1 MMTKKVRNFAKLGFA
16 ILLSVYAM
24 EAYAERG
31 FWKIED
37 IAKSPAFAKTVD
49 SIFLITVPAGKT
61 LTLDLKKYPT
71 IDAAM
76 STFADNGT
84 LNEAEKILRKRLI
97 GRCFDKRE
105 HLCTVWPTFELGSM
119 FLANNPQTGI
129 SAFHVFR
136 DFLKGKSS
144 TVIPFIVQDRIGKI
158 IYGAKENETA
168 TIDFVR
174 PEVLKNPERTTPY
187 FDVIVLK
194 LSRAIQAGALLPLS
208 NEEPKVGEN
217 VIHIGYPGKTY
228 DRMKVLGKP
237 DSDGV
242 NLFAT
247 SGPVLDNGEYL
258 RRTGKDI
265 YTIPADTISLL
276 GMATLFS
283 DADSYF
289 GMSGAP
295 TFNSRGEIVGMVIG
309 SHPVDGSAST
319 QTSVVSLR
327 LNWVLALMAKK

>member
-1 MMTKKVRNFAKLGFA
+1 MKKTARNFATLGFA
-16 ILLSVYAM
+16 IVLSAFAM
-24 EAYAERG
+24 EAHAESG

-37 IAKSPAFAKTVD
+37 ITKSPAFAKVAD

-61 LTLDLKKYPT
+61 STLDLKKYAT

-76 STFADNGT
+76 LTFADNGT
-84 LNEAEKILRKRLI
+84 LTEGEKILRKRHI
-97 GRCFDKRE
+97 NRCFEKQE
-105 HLCTVWPTFELGSM
+105 YSCKVWPTFELGSM
-119 FLANNPQTGI
+119 FLANDPKIGV

-136 DFLKGKSS
+136 DFLQGKSPAE
-144 TVIPFIVQDRIGKI
+144 IPVIVQDRAGKI
-158 IYGAKENETA
+158 IYGAKENETL

-174 PEVLKNPERTTPY
+174 PEVMANQERTTTY

-194 LSRAIQAGALLPLS
+194 LSRAIQTGALLPLGH
-208 NEEPKVGEN
+208 EEPKVGES
-217 VIHIGYPGKTY
+217 VIHIGYPGRTY
-228 DRMKVLGKP
+228 DRMKILGKP

-265 YTIPADTISLL
+265 KTIPADTISLL
-276 GMATLFS
+276 TMATLFS

-295 TFNSRGEIVGMVIG
+295 TFNSRGEVIGMVIG

-327 LNWVLALMAKK
+327 LSWVLALMTKK